1 MLDYGSFRLLA
12 TSMEHSKSRDN
23 KLEPETCNLRDKG
36 KFWELQDRNW
46 QTWVSRCDSIPNL
59 KL

>member
-1 MLDYGSFRLLA
+1 
-12 TSMEHSKSRDN
+12 MEHSKSRDN